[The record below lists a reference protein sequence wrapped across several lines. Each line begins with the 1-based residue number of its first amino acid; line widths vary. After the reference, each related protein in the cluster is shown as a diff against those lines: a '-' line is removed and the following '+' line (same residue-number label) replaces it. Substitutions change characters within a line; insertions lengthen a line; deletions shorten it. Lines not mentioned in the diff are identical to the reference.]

1 MAVIAAQL
9 PERYSPLQANG
20 RGLQGVYLTSVPSN
34 LMQVL
39 ADLIGNEVQS
49 IMQMTRAAAPI
60 GNYGTSVLDWEEH
73 LRNELIS
80 DNTIE
85 QTEKEQIIM
94 ARRGQGLFRKNVQ
107 QIERFCRVTKVDRP
121 EHLRASHCKPWRDCE
136 TNIERLNGE
145 NGLLLTPSIDH
156 LFDRGFISF
165 ENNGELLISPVAHH
179 ASLNR
184 MNVPTGE
191 RVNVGAFSEGQKQ
204 FLEFHR
210 NSVFLRAAVTP

>member
-1 MAVIAAQL
+1 
-9 PERYSPLQANG
+9 
-20 RGLQGVYLTSVPSN
+20 
-34 LMQVL
+34 MQVL
-39 ADLIGNEVQS
+39 ANLIGPEVQG
-49 IMQMTRAAAPI
+49 IIQMTQTAAPI

-73 LRNELIS
+73 LRDKINS

-85 QTEKEQIIM
+85 QTEKEQVIL
-94 ARRGQGLFRKNVQ
+94 ARRGQGVFRKNVQ

-121 EHLRASHCKPWRDCE
+121 EHLRASHCKPWRDCG

-145 NGLLLTPSIDH
+145 NGLLLTPSVDH

-191 RVNVGAFSEGQKQ
+191 HLNVGVFSEGQKQ
-204 FLEFHR
+204 FLDFHR
-210 NSVFLRAAVTP
+210 NYVFLKAAVTT